1 MQALPLILSSVLLS
15 AAAQVMLKLGVRGA
29 AAGAE
34 GAPGVFLLSA
44 SLNPYVICGV
54 SMHVGALVIWLLA
67 LRHADVSF
75 AYPFTAFG
83 FVLVL
88 LVSALWLHEPVN
100 GWRVMGILLIAAG
113 IVAVSR
119 S

>member
-1 MQALPLILSSVLLS
+1 MIDLLALYR
-15 AAAQVMLKLGVRGA
+15 AQFKTTI
-29 AAGAE
+29 AE
-34 GAPGVFLLSA
+34 QFQ
-44 SLNPYVICGV
+44 YR
-54 SMHVGALVIWLLA
+54 GALVIWLLA

-88 LVSALWLHEPVN
+88 IISALWLNEPVN
-100 GWRVMGILLIAAG
+100 GWRIMGILLIGAG
-113 IVAVSR
+113 IVTVSR